1 MEMRGICA
9 ISLWFAYWEK
19 EQKMWIYAE
28 VPLPNH

>member
-1 MEMRGICA
+1 MLR
-9 ISLWFAYWEK
+9 WFALRCK